1 MSEGKV
7 YVFEIYEI
15 FIYRCQRQIKEL
27 SSKIIN
33 QKPVWLC
40 SSATCYVTIE
50 HRGMNTTRG
59 AAGPPPLLERA
70 IQITGCLYN
79 LRSTYT
85 LQKIFKNINMQILC
99 ALRIVLLF
107 YLKRHGSPVGS
118 FFLGCCLSIV
128 ATANT
133 DIFSPDAKVRAR
145 TTACVSVDTNM
156 S

>member
-1 MSEGKV
+1 
-7 YVFEIYEI
+7 
-15 FIYRCQRQIKEL
+15 
-27 SSKIIN
+27 
-33 QKPVWLC
+33 
-40 SSATCYVTIE
+40 
-50 HRGMNTTRG
+50 
-59 AAGPPPLLERA
+59 
-70 IQITGCLYN
+70 
-79 LRSTYT
+79 
-85 LQKIFKNINMQILC
+85 MQILC